1 MVIQVVDDVAMPT
14 TSLAD
19 MNTSPDDAE
28 FTELDGLPI
37 SQPPPASAMV
47 SSSYTI

>member
-1 MVIQVVDDVAMPT
+1 MVIQVVDEVAMPT
-14 TSLAD
+14 TSLAN
-19 MNTSPDDAE
+19 MNTSPVDAE

-37 SQPPPASAMV
+37 NQPRPASAMV